1 MKIVSV
7 PLDRIQAQPH
17 RQQHP
22 TAELEQSIQTL
33 GLLQPIIVDTDYNL
47 LAGYHRYLAVQ
58 RLGWKEIPAI
68 VVSLDALRAEL
79 ATLDENM
86 ARHELTELERA
97 EMEARRREIYETL
110 YPLARYRV
118 PGRLSKN
125 LEYNTLKVDESSD
138 GTGAETV
145 SVPVSQSHSTLMKT
159 SGVDLPPPY
168 TQYAA
173 EREGI
178 TDRTVRNRLRI
189 AEKLYFEV
197 RDYIRNTPLA
207 NDQRGLL
214 LLTRLE
220 NTELQLA
227 AARLIVEEGVPPRL
241 AVERV
246 QRVAAR
252 GGNPTLEGHD
262 PLLPPEIVYVHGDF
276 REGLA
281 NLVDGCVQLILTDP
295 PYAEDALPL
304 YEDLA
309 KRAARVLEEG
319 GSLICYVG
327 QHLLPRAA
335 EIMSRHLRYWWTLA
349 LIHTGDAQIMQYK
362 GVRCRWKPVLWFV
375 KGGRATS
382 DMVADVLHGAPPDK
396 SPHPWAQGVD
406 EVRPL
411 IRSLTTPGGLVL
423 DPFAG
428 SGAFLWAA
436 YLEGRRGLG
445 FEIDAEHY
453 AAGRGWLMEQYASL
467 RR

>member
-58 RLGWKEIPAI
+58 KLGWKEIPAI
-68 VVSLDALRAEL
+68 VVSLDTLRAEL

-110 YPLARYRV
+110 YPLAKYGARRNV
-118 PGRLSKN
+118 LI
-125 LEYNTLKVDESSD
+125 KVESDNEDLAEPDSAKYESDSLNPDES
-138 GTGAETV
+138 T
-145 SVPVSQSHSTLMKT
+145 
-159 SGVDLPPPY
+159 DLPPPY

-173 EREGI
+173 EREGV
-178 TDRTVRNRLRI
+178 TDRTVRKRLRI
-189 AEKLYFEV
+189 AQKLDFEV

-246 QRVAAR
+246 QRMAAR
-252 GGNPTLEGHD
+252 GDTPALEGHD
-262 PLLPPEIVYVHGDF
+262 PLLPPEIVYVHADF

-295 PYAEDALPL
+295 PYAEDALPF

-362 GVRCRWKPVLWFV
+362 AVRCRWKPVLWFV
-375 KGGRATS
+375 KGGRATG
-382 DMVADVLHGAPPDK
+382 DMVVDVLHGTPPDK

-411 IRSLTTPGGLVL
+411 IRSLTTPGGLIL

-436 YLEGRRGLG
+436 YLEDRRGLG